1 MKVDWFQKKIDDLS
15 RLRGYQKPDKYS
27 NVLKLDSNEN
37 LAIQKEFSSDL
48 INQTKERLDVREY
61 PLGGTERLTEAL
73 SGYIKMP
80 SEMIGVGNGSDQ
92 IIDLILANFA
102 SKETT
107 VVTSDPTFGFFEE
120 RCKLY
125 SIPTIKIPFTDKM
138 TLDLDKFLSNAKKA
152 DILYLDSPNNP
163 TGFQFARN
171 QLEQLINE
179 FEGLVIIDE
188 AYVEFADYSIVDLTK
203 KKDNLIVMRTLSKAF
218 GLAGLRL
225 GYFVANKKIVDVF
238 IKVIQYP
245 YPLNTIA
252 IETGILALQKSKH
265 ISEIAN
271 LIQKERTR
279 IIEKLRNM
287 ESFEVFDSKANFVL
301 FGARGAGLRIYKAL
315 IEQGILV
322 KNLGKIGNQEGCLRV
337 TVGSEEMNS
346 KFLSAMRD
354 LLR

>member
-1 MKVDWFQKKIDDLS
+1 MKADWFQKKVEELS
-15 RLRGYQKPDKYS
+15 KLKGYQKPDKHS
-27 NVLKLDSNEN
+27 DALKLDSNEN
-37 LAIQKEFSSDL
+37 LAIQREFSLDL
-48 INQTKERLDVREY
+48 INQTKEKLDVREY
-61 PLGGTERLTEAL
+61 PLGGTEKLVKAL
-73 SGYIKMP
+73 SDYIKIP

-92 IIDLILANFA
+92 IIDLLLTNFA

-107 VVTSDPTFGFFEE
+107 VLTSDPTFGFFEE

-125 SIPTIKIPFTDKM
+125 SIPTIKIPFTDNM

-152 DILYLDSPNNP
+152 EILYLDSPNNP
-163 TGFQFARN
+163 TGFQFTRN

-188 AYVEFADYSIVDLTK
+188 AYVEFADYSIVDLAP
-203 KKDNLIVMRTLSKAF
+203 KKDNLIVLRTLSKAF
-218 GLAGLRL
+218 GLAGLRV
-225 GYFVANKKIVDVF
+225 GYFVANKKIADVF
-238 IKVIQYP
+238 TKAIQYP

-252 IETGILALQKSKH
+252 IEAGILALQKSKY

-271 LIQKERTR
+271 LVKKERTR
-279 IIEKLRNM
+279 LIEKLRNM
-287 ESFEVFDSKANFVL
+287 EVFEVFDSTANFVL
-301 FGARGAGLRIYKAL
+301 FSAHGAGLRMYKAL

-346 KFLSAMRD
+346 KFLSAIRD
-354 LLR
+354 LLK

>member
-1 MKVDWFQKKIDDLS
+1 MKTGWFQKKVDELS
-15 RLRGYQKPDKYS
+15 RLKGYQKPDKYS

-37 LAIQKEFSSDL
+37 FAVKREFSLDL
-48 INQTKERLDVREY
+48 FSQTQERLDVREY
-61 PLGGTERLTEAL
+61 PLGGTERLVKAL

-80 SEMIGVGNGSDQ
+80 PEMIGVGNGSDQ

-107 VVTSDPTFGFFEE
+107 VLTSDPTFGFFEE

-125 SIPTIKIPFTDKM
+125 SIPTIKIPFTNNM
-138 TLDLDKFLSNAKKA
+138 ALDLNKFLLNTKKA
-152 DILYLDSPNNP
+152 NILYLDSPNNP
-163 TGFQFARN
+163 TGFQFIKN
-171 QLEQLINE
+171 QLEHLINE

-188 AYVEFADYSIVDLTK
+188 AYVEFADYSIVDITK
-203 KKDNLIVMRTLSKAF
+203 KKDNLIVLRTLSKAF
-218 GLAGLRL
+218 GLAGLRV

-238 IKVIQYP
+238 TKVVQYP

-265 ISEIAN
+265 VFEIVN
-271 LIQKERTR
+271 LVKKERSR

-287 ESFEVFDSKANFVL
+287 DVFEVFDSTANFVL
-301 FGARGAGLRIYKAL
+301 FDAHGAGQRIYKAL

-346 KFLSAMRD
+346 KFLSAIRD
-354 LLR
+354 LLG

>member
-1 MKVDWFQKKIDDLS
+1 MKADWFQKKVDELS
-15 RLRGYQKPDKYS
+15 KLKGYQKPDKYS
-27 NVLKLDSNEN
+27 NALKLDSNEN
-37 LAIQKEFSSDL
+37 LAIQREFSLDL
-48 INQTKERLDVREY
+48 INQTREKLDVREY
-61 PLGGTERLTEAL
+61 PLGGTERLVVAL
-73 SGYIKMP
+73 SDYIKMP

-92 IIDLILANFA
+92 IIDLLLTNFA
-102 SKETT
+102 STETT
-107 VVTSDPTFGFFEE
+107 VLTSDPTFGFFEE

-125 SIPTIKIPFTDKM
+125 AIPTIKIPFTDNM
-138 TLDLDKFLSNAKKA
+138 TLDLEKFLSNTKKA

-188 AYVEFADYSIVDLTK
+188 AYVEFADYSVVDLTK
-203 KKDNLIVMRTLSKAF
+203 KKDNLIVLRTLSKAF
-218 GLAGLRL
+218 GLAGLRV

-238 IKVIQYP
+238 TKVIQYP

-252 IETGILALQKSKH
+252 IDAGILALQKSKH
-265 ISEIAN
+265 ISEIASLVKN
-271 LIQKERTR
+271 ERAR
-279 IIEKLRNM
+279 LIEKLRNM
-287 ESFEVFDSKANFVL
+287 EAFEVFDSKANFVL

-322 KNLGKIGNQEGCLRV
+322 KNLGKIGNQEECLRV

-346 KFLSAMRD
+346 RFLSAIRD

>member
-1 MKVDWFQKKIDDLS
+1 MKADWFQKKVGELS
-15 RLRGYQKPDKYS
+15 KLKGYQKPDKYS
-27 NVLKLDSNEN
+27 NTLKLDSNEN
-37 LAIQKEFSSDL
+37 LAIQREFSLDL
-48 INQTKERLDVREY
+48 INQTIEKLDVREY
-61 PLGGTERLTEAL
+61 PLGGTERLVVAL
-73 SGYIKMP
+73 SDYIKMP
-80 SEMIGVGNGSDQ
+80 SEMICVGNGSDQ
-92 IIDLILANFA
+92 IIDLLLTNFA

-107 VVTSDPTFGFFEE
+107 VLTSDPTFGFFEE

-125 SIPTIKIPFTDKM
+125 SITTIKIPFTDNM
-138 TLDLDKFLSNAKKA
+138 TLDLDKFLANAKKA

-188 AYVEFADYSIVDLTK
+188 AYVEFADHSIVDLTT
-203 KKDNLIVMRTLSKAF
+203 KKDNLVVLRTLSKAF
-218 GLAGLRL
+218 GLAGLRV
-225 GYFVANKKIVDVF
+225 GYFVANKKVVDVF
-238 IKVIQYP
+238 TKVIQYP

-252 IETGILALQKSKH
+252 VDAGILALQKSKH
-265 ISEIAN
+265 VSEIAN
-271 LIQKERTR
+271 LVKKERAR
-279 IIEKLRNM
+279 IIEKLRSM
-287 ESFEVFDSKANFVL
+287 EAFEVFDSKANFVL
-301 FGARGAGLRIYKAL
+301 FGVRGAGLRIHKAL

-346 KFLSAMRD
+346 RFLSAIRD